1 MLAQTSKEQRA
12 IDRAKTSLDRQLER
26 MEAKYLDPKK
36 ARSLARKRPSDLERE
51 RTNFERSLERLKKA
65 GAASSDVD
73 GYQRRF
79 ETLSKRIAEA
89 MSGAKVVDQRRNM
102 RDEAPQ
108 VAAAEGVASIS
119 PAKPSWCEG
128 VIEAKGERF
137 WGSYRPRGLKLFN
150 TFSFD
155 ALADAVV
162 FSCPDQDYPLRQ
174 QWVAA
179 WRQHLSNY
187 FGFDREQNAM
197 LMRLGA
203 KVVVDPKS
211 AKAAGP
217 ALCNAF
223 PTLES
228 GTIEVQTSRLLERV
242 VLGCE
247 RRVFDRD
254 QWGWNVDVKNGF
266 ASELARASFIVQMLP
281 SLATVDDARAI
292 AFSFVTPFAMVD
304 ILKLDPAKFE
314 SELSSMRLPELES
327 GLARIAYYRARQVRR
342 EYRTQLKEGL
352 SGAAQR
358 MIFEAPK
365 NAAAEWS
372 NVHSKNKALVDMV
385 LAVEDQLDGTPGGM
399 RGCGKQLYEQFVP
412 YLKKHMAANKKASL
426 SEILFTDYPG
436 FQLSYGLTACGRND
450 PDVPVLDYVFGRFY
464 YLATPRRGP
473 LTAAYIGM
481 LEAYNAAQKQETT
494 QGFSRKRGMA
504 KAESGIPMPK
514 ASPVQPPELGNSV
527 HGFTGMFTAEYNAQG
542 VVKNVKKSGST
553 VTVSF
558 VTKKFMVPIR
568 KCVET
573 NRVSRITSDGSV
585 IYKQQCTKVG
595 EKPAQ
600 FTAEPVTMPAWV
612 ANEIKPGRVLVYA
625 KYPNEVKPEAA
636 WPLEVYDGA
645 KMRKRVALLGVKL

>member
-26 MEAKYLDPKK
+26 LEDKYLDPKK
-36 ARSLARKRPSDLERE
+36 ARSLARKRASDLERE
-51 RTNFERSLERLKKA
+51 RTSFERSLDRLKKA
-65 GAASSDVD
+65 GAASSEVD
-73 GYQRRF
+73 GYKERF
-79 ETLSKRIAEA
+79 ETLSKQIGEA
-89 MSGAKVVDQRRNM
+89 ISGAKVVDQRRNIK
-102 RDEAPQ
+102 DDVPQ
-108 VAAAEGVASIS
+108 VAAADGVAPIN
-119 PAKPSWCEG
+119 PVKPSWCEG

-137 WGSYRPRGLKLFN
+137 WASYRPRGLKLFN

-155 ALADAVV
+155 ALADTVV

-187 FGFDREQNAM
+187 FGFDREQNVM

-217 ALCNAF
+217 ALCSAF
-223 PTLES
+223 PALES

-247 RRVFDRD
+247 RRVFERDR
-254 QWGWNVDVKNGF
+254 WGWNVDVKNGF

-281 SLATVDDARAI
+281 SLATVNDPLAI
-292 AFSFVTPFAMVD
+292 AFAFTTPFAMVD
-304 ILKLDPAKFE
+304 VLKLDASSFE
-314 SELSSMRLPELES
+314 SELSSKKLPELES
-327 GLARIAYYRARQVRR
+327 GLARLAYYRARQVRR
-342 EYRTQLKEGL
+342 EYRTRLKQGL
-352 SGAAQR
+352 SAAAHR
-358 MIFEAPK
+358 IIFEAPK
-365 NAAAEWS
+365 KAAAEWS
-372 NVHSKNKALVDMV
+372 SVHAKNRALVDMV
-385 LAVEDQLDGTPGGM
+385 LAVEDQLDGSPGGM
-399 RGCGKQLYEQFVP
+399 RGCGKQLYEEFAP
-412 YLKKHMAANKKASL
+412 YLKKYMAGNKKASL
-426 SEILFTDYPG
+426 SEILFTDYSG
-436 FQLSYGLTACGRND
+436 FQLAYGLTACGRND
-450 PDVPVLDYVFGRFY
+450 PDVPVLDYVFGRFFY
-464 YLATPRRGP
+464 RATPRRGP

-494 QGFSRKRGMA
+494 QGFSGRRGMV
-504 KAESGIPMPK
+504 KAERGIPMPK

-527 HGFTGMFTAEYNAQG
+527 HGFTGMFTADYNAQG
-542 VVKNVKKSGST
+542 VVKNVKKNGST

-558 VTKKFMVPIR
+558 VTKRFMVPIR

-573 NRVSRITSDGSV
+573 NRIARITSDGSV

-625 KYPNEVKPEAA
+625 KYPNDVKPEAA

-645 KMRKRVALLGVKL
+645 KMNKRLALLGVKL